1 MMTKVAYF
9 ALHSC
14 FSFLIT
20 KFYTNNENILY
31 IPKDRRILVIFASKS
46 QTNKQQLQ
54 QIYNEIIIFN
64 KEKDIF
70 IVGFSIEHGK
80 HEHLSPS
87 TRHPDKSN
95 GKT

>member
-20 KFYTNNENILY
+20 
-31 IPKDRRILVIFASKS
+31 KDRRILVIFASKS

-80 HEHLSPS
+80 HEHFSPS
-87 TRHPDKSN
+87 PRHPDKSN
-95 GKT
+95 GKA